1 MLGQPLLTLPTW
13 PERLGKLGGSTPCR
27 RGTITPGMIILPGSS
42 AGQPPLSV
50 EGDEFRILAELPPG
64 APPPDYYSGFEFVT
78 TEDGDWGISELART
92 TICVPAPVDI
102 APVPHGVRVTWSDGA
117 FRLQG
122 AERVT
127 GPWFDLG
134 ADSPVQVPASSAA
147 RFFRLACD

>member
-1 MLGQPLLTLPTW
+1 L
-13 PERLGKLGGSTPCR
+13 R
-27 RGTITPGMIILPGSS
+27 
-42 AGQPPLSV
+42 
-50 EGDEFRILAELPPG
+50 
-64 APPPDYYSGFEFVT
+64 
-78 TEDGDWGISELART
+78 RT
-92 TICVPAPVDI
+92 TICVPAPVAI
-102 APVPHGVRVTWSDGA
+102 ARGSGGVSVTWSGQA